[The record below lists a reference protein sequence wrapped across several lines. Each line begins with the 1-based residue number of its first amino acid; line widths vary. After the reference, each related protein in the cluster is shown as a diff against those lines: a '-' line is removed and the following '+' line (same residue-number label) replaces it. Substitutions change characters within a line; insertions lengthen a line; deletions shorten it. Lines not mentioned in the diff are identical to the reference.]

1 MGPYDKH
8 SSNNMV
14 GYLASREGV
23 WPMNKAGT
31 WTIVKGAWT
40 VLRHKMIIPQFTSM
54 VTRDKFG
61 GIVLIHLTIGAK

>member
-31 WTIVKGAWT
+31 WTTVKGAWT
-40 VLRHKMIIPQFTSM
+40 VLRHKMTIPQFTSM
-54 VTRDKFG
+54 VIRGKFG
-61 GIVLIHLTIGAK
+61 GIVLILMTVGAK